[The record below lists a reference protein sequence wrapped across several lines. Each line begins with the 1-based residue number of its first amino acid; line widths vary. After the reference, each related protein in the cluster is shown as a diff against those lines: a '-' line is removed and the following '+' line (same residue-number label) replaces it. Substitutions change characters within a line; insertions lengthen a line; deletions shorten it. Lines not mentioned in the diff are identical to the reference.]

1 MNDVSTLPTRNPRT
15 GEVDY
20 QMPVFTA
27 EAVAAVA
34 QRLRAAQPA
43 WAAQP
48 VAHRLELLG
57 QFAQAIAA
65 ESEPLVEALTAD
77 TGRRIESV
85 LEVQGMQNTI
95 RRWLGDAP
103 GLLVDEAPRRATTP
117 NVIIEQH
124 KRPYPVA
131 GIISPW
137 NFPLILSLIDAIPA
151 LAVGCAV
158 LIKPS
163 EATPRFVPVL
173 RRAIERVPGLSDVLA
188 FVTGAGP
195 TGEALIR
202 NSNVVCFT
210 GSVRTGRRVGQLAAE
225 VFVPVHLELGG
236 KDPAIVCADADIAH
250 AARALT
256 WGSMVNA
263 GQTCMSIERC
273 YVDRKIFEPFVAAL
287 SAQVAA
293 LRHSY
298 PDITCG
304 QVGPII
310 AEVQIPVVKR
320 HLEEAYAKGARAVT
334 GGKVLELGGGAWCEP
349 TVLVDV
355 NHDMAIIREETFA
368 AILPVMPFDD
378 EDEAVRLA
386 NATDFGL
393 SACVFSRDV
402 ERAKRIAARLEAGA
416 ISINDAALTSMVHD
430 AAKQSFKYSGLGGSR
445 MGTPSLQRFYRQQA
459 FLINDGTASPWWF
472 PSAAAPAVEGEN

>member
-1 MNDVSTLPTRNPRT
+1 MNDVVSLPSRNPRT
-15 GEVDY
+15 GQTDY
-20 QMPVFTA
+20 QMPVFSTD
-27 EAVAAVA
+27 EVAAVA
-34 QRLRAAQPA
+34 RRLRAAQPI
-43 WAAQP
+43 WRAQS
-48 VAHRLELLG
+48 VDRRLELLS
-57 QFAQAIAA
+57 QFAQAIAT
-65 ESEPLVEALTAD
+65 ESEPLTEALTKD
-77 TGRRIESV
+77 TGRRFESV
-85 LEVQGMQNTI
+85 LEVQGVQNTI
-95 RRWLGDAP
+95 RRWLNDAP
-103 GLLVDEAPRRATTP
+103 GLLMGDAPRRAATP

-124 KRPYPVA
+124 KRPYALA

-173 RRAIERVPGLSDVLA
+173 QRAIDRVPGLADVLA

-195 TGEALIR
+195 TGEAVIR
-202 NSNVVCFT
+202 NSDVVCFT

-273 YVDRKIFEPFVAAL
+273 YVDRKIYQPFVAAL
-287 SAQVAA
+287 SAEVDA

-304 QVGPII
+304 QIGPII

-320 HLEEAYAKGARAVT
+320 HLEDAYAKGARAVT
-334 GGKVLELGGGAWCEP
+334 GGKVLELGGGSWCEP

-355 NHDMAIIREETFA
+355 NHDMAIINEETFA

-386 NATDFGL
+386 NSTDFGL
-393 SACVFSRDV
+393 SACIFSRDID
-402 ERAKRIAARLEAGA
+402 RAKGIAARLEAGA

-459 FLINDGTASPWWF
+459 FLINDGSASPWWF
-472 PSAAAPAVEGEN
+472 ASAVAPMAGS